1 MDDGRFFDATPTRLE
16 RLRTR
21 RGKTPW
27 RAALPSG
34 RALLVIVIVIGGGCA
49 APQSLRPQQ
58 VLKRIAADYRQFFP
72 GDGDPDPQR
81 DAGLLRPRF
90 GLPAILTEGESF
102 TVELLERGGPAP
114 VRLGLLRSGLDLLQ
128 ARTCLA
134 KAAASGSSIEPRDP
148 GAAAAAPA
156 PASGDCFPL
165 RIVNQQRSGV
175 SVATPKDPMVEKV
188 ELTVQAPAEV
198 PPGGY
203 DLYVESAVDAPVR
216 APRSV
221 WLRSRAA
228 GASESDPLRVAHL
241 TDLHLGKGEAE
252 LLANLERTL
261 AEVNAGAP
269 DLVVVT
275 GDLANIGTRGELV
288 EKAKALLL
296 RVQAPVIVIIGNH
309 DLGFGPTPI
318 LSAGYGAGWVNFSR
332 AFHPQLLFT
341 VALGRWE
348 FVGFD
353 SGPSVVSPRV
363 LTRGLADDTLAALSE
378 SLADAR
384 NHGYRGVVLFSH
396 APSRAALT
404 TRGDPAHVGLF
415 GRMRR
420 GATAFEHVLI
430 DAAPGLRLIHL
441 AGHTHWSDLFEAS
454 AQSGQRPQRFHRWPA
469 DTLGPCPQPLHGQ
482 VSLITTQSAS
492 HTTFPYRR
500 NGKGYGF
507 TWLLLGESREQVAF
521 MRFHGAVPER
531 CSTPP
536 PPAASS

>member
-1 MDDGRFFDATPTRLE
+1 MDDDRLHDRTLAAPE
-16 RLRTR
+16 RLRIR
-21 RGKTPW
+21 RGKTAW
-27 RAALPSG
+27 RAALRPCLPLL
-34 RALLVIVIVIGGGCA
+34 LLVVGGGCA

-90 GLPAILTEGESF
+90 GLPALLTDGETFS
-102 TVELLERGGPAP
+102 VELLERGGPAP
-114 VRLGLLRSGLDLLQ
+114 LRLGLLRSDLDPVQ

-134 KAAASGSSIEPRDP
+134 Q
-148 GAAAAAPA
+148 AAAAPGSSLAGQAQAA
-156 PASGDCFPL
+156 PPPANNGCFPL
-165 RIVNQQRSGV
+165 RILSQRRSGV

-228 GASESDPLRVAHL
+228 GAGESGPLRVAHL

-275 GDLANIGTRGELV
+275 GDLANLGTRGELV

-296 RVQAPVIVIIGNH
+296 RVQAPVIVVIGNH

-318 LSAGYGAGWVNFSR
+318 LTSRYGAGWVNFSR
-332 AFHPQLLFT
+332 AFHPQLLFS

-363 LTRGLADDTLAALSE
+363 LTRGLSDDTLAALSE
-378 SLADAR
+378 TLSDAQMR
-384 NHGYRGVVLFSH
+384 GYRGVVLFSH

-430 DAAPGLRLIHL
+430 DAARGLRLIHL

-454 AQSGQRPQRFHRWPA
+454 AQNGQRPQRFHRWPA

-507 TWLLLGESREQVAF
+507 TWLLLGDSMEQVAF
-521 MRFHGAVPER
+521 MRFHGTVPER
-531 CSTPP
+531 CPTPP
-536 PPAASS
+536 QPAASS

>member
-1 MDDGRFFDATPTRLE
+1 MLASSDMDDERFFAAAPTCPE
-16 RLRTR
+16 RRRTR
-21 RGKTPW
+21 RRKTPW
-27 RAALPSG
+27 RAALPS
-34 RALLVIVIVIGGGCA
+34 ALAVLVIVGGCA

-72 GDGDPDPQR
+72 GDGDPDLQH

-90 GLPAILTEGESF
+90 GLPALLSEGERF

-134 KAAASGSSIEPRDP
+134 KAAASGTSSEPP
-148 GAAAAAPA
+148 EPSA

-165 RIVNQQRSGV
+165 RIVSQQRSGV
-175 SVATPKDPMVEKV
+175 SVATSKDPMVEKV
-188 ELTVQAPAEV
+188 ELTVQAPAAV

-203 DLYVESAVDAPVR
+203 DLYVESVVDAPVR

-228 GASESDPLRVAHL
+228 SAAESGSLRVAHL
-241 TDLHLGKGEAE
+241 TDLHLGKGETE

-275 GDLANIGTRGELV
+275 GDLANLGTRGELV

-309 DLGFGPTPI
+309 DLGFGPTPV
-318 LSAGYGAGWVNFSR
+318 LTAGYGAGWVNFSR

-363 LTRGLADDTLAALSE
+363 LTRGLSDDTLAALSE
-378 SLADAR
+378 TLADAR
-384 NHGYRGVVLFSH
+384 IRGYRGVVLFSH

-454 AQSGQRPQRFHRWPA
+454 AQSGQRPRRFHRWPA

-507 TWLLLGESREQVAF
+507 TWLLLGESMEQVAF

-531 CSTPP
+531 CPTTP